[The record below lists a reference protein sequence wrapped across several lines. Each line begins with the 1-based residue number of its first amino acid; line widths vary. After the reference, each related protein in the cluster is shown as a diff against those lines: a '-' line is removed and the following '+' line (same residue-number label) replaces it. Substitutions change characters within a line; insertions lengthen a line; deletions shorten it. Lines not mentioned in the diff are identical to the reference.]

1 MVVVFPEP
9 FGPTK
14 PQIVPS
20 GTVKVAL
27 LSATKSPYRL
37 LRLLTSIAVILI
49 AEASHKE
56 PYNYAMQKKP
66 WGYQPIN
73 ERLEPDWQLDSQTE
87 AVRAGLARSGFG
99 ETSEALYLTS
109 GFTYSSAEEA
119 ETAFKDE
126 IDHYLYGRFA
136 NPTISMFENRLA
148 TLEGAE
154 SCIAT
159 GSGMS
164 AMFAS
169 IACLVEKGDRVVASA
184 SMFSSCHVVLTEF
197 LPKWGV
203 TSELVKGNNR
213 ADWERALS
221 QPTKAVFIETPSN
234 PLMDIVDIKMV
245 SEIAHKVGATV
256 IVDNVMASPVY
267 QKPLELG
274 ADVVMYSTT
283 KHIDGQGRVL
293 GGAVLGSAKYI
304 AEQFQPFIR
313 HTGPALSPFNA
324 WVMVKSLETM
334 QMRVERMNSNAQ
346 AVAEFLEQN
355 AKIKAV
361 RYPGLKSH
369 PQHELAMKQMH
380 GAGGTTIGIEFK
392 GDKQSAFKFMNS
404 LRIIDISNNL
414 GDSKSLITHPAS
426 TTHRR
431 LAPEVQADMGITE
444 STLRLS
450 VGLEHQSD
458 LIKDLQQA
466 LAK

>member
-1 MVVVFPEP
+1 MS
-9 FGPTK
+9 K
-14 PQIVPS
+14 
-20 GTVKVAL
+20 
-27 LSATKSPYRL
+27 R
-37 LRLLTSIAVILI
+37 
-49 AEASHKE
+49 
-56 PYNYAMQKKP
+56 P

-73 ERLEPDWQLDSQTE
+73 ERPEPDWKLDPQTE

-99 ETSEALYLTS
+99 ETSEALFLTS

-136 NPTISMFENRLA
+136 NPTISMFEERLA

-154 SCIAT
+154 RCIAT

-169 IACLVEKGDRVVASA
+169 VACLVGNGDRVVASA

-203 TSELVKGNNR
+203 TTELVKGNDR
-213 ADWERALS
+213 TAWEAALS
-221 QPTKAVFIETPSN
+221 KPTKAVFIETPSN

-245 SEIAHKVGATV
+245 SELAHKVGATV

-267 QKPLELG
+267 QKPLALG

-293 GGAVLGSAKYI
+293 GGAVLGSAQYI
-304 AEQFQPFIR
+304 NEQFQPFIR

-324 WVMVKSLETM
+324 WVMLKSLETM

-346 AVAEFLEQN
+346 AVAEFLESSS
-355 AKIKAV
+355 KIKAV

-369 PQHELAMKQMH
+369 PNHELAMRQMN
-380 GAGGTTIGIEFK
+380 GAGGTTIGIEFN
-392 GDKQSAFKFMNS
+392 GDKKSAFAFMNA

-431 LAPEVQADMGITE
+431 LAPEVQAEMGITE

-450 VGLEHQSD
+450 VGLEHSDD
-458 LIKDLQQA
+458 LIRDLKQA